1 MPTLISIPDVNL
13 NRGLCGGIDGLVG
26 AIAPAWSLADELVFD
41 FRGCTFISA
50 HGVAVLVTLKLQR
63 DRMGWPTRIN
73 WDTLRPAV
81 AKQFG
86 RWKVSPLFGGQEHP
100 WIDNAIPLLHL
111 PGRAPA
117 AMGGYVQQ
125 QIIGHPDMLS
135 MTTGLARVTASAFCE
150 VFGNIFRHAESA
162 VGGIAIGQVYPNV
175 KEFQVCI
182 CDGGVGLVERVQRA
196 GFGRESA
203 PAAIHWAMQE
213 GHSTAPGG
221 QPGGL
226 GLFWLRRIVQ
236 ANGGNFRTYAN
247 GGFYSEYAGRPYGAA
262 MTARLPGT
270 LIEIRL
276 KVRDDVT
283 YTVV

>member
-1 MPTLISIPDVNL
+1 MLTPIAIPDVNL
-13 NRGLCGGIDGLVG
+13 RFGACGGIEGLLG
-26 AIAPAWSLADELVFD
+26 AIEPAWHLPDEVVLD
-41 FRGCTFISA
+41 FGGCKFISA

-63 DRMGWPTRIN
+63 DRVGWPTRID
-73 WDTLRPAV
+73 WDTLRPPV

-86 RWKVSPLFGGQEHP
+86 RWRVSPLFGGELHP
-100 WIDNAIPLLHL
+100 WTDNAIPLLHL
-111 PGRAPA
+111 SQRDPA

-125 QIIGHPDMLS
+125 WIVGHRDMPA
-135 MTTGLARVTASAFCE
+135 MTTGLAKVTAQAFCE
-150 VFGNIFRHAESA
+150 VFGNIFRHADSA

-196 GFGRESA
+196 GYGRESA
-203 PAAIHWAMQE
+203 PAAIGWAMQE

-236 ANGGNFRTYAN
+236 VNGGNFRTYAN
-247 GGFYSEYAGRPYGAA
+247 AGFYSEYGGRPFGTTMA
-262 MTARLPGT
+262 ARLPGT
-270 LIEIRL
+270 LTEIRL
-276 KVRDDVT
+276 KVRDDMT
-283 YTVV
+283 YTLG